1 MSDKSQKR
9 FYKILRWCI
18 GPILRL
24 SIKIKVKGLENV
36 PKVGPAIIV
45 CNHRSDIDPSILSIV
60 IPRYISWVAAAY
72 MKNVPLTGWIIKKTG
87 MVLMEV
93 NGKLSLSSMKQSLG
107 VLDKGE
113 LLGIFPEG
121 EDYIFANDFSAP
133 LAQFYPG
140 FAIIAMRKQVPIV
153 PVVICPIEEKLRP
166 LRIPTSIRREIGKYH
181 DLDKIKN
188 MVRYKRV
195 KIVVGESIVAHSEK
209 GFNHKETLNKVIR
222 QVRESMLNI
231 QKKYAVDLR
240 QE

>member
-9 FYKILRWCI
+9 FYKIFRWCI
-18 GPILRL
+18 APVLRFF
-24 SIKIKVKGLENV
+24 IKIKVKGLENV

-45 CNHRSDIDPSILSIV
+45 CNHRSDIDPSIVSIV
-60 IPRYISWVAAAY
+60 IPRYISWLAAAY
-72 MKNVPLTGWIIKKTG
+72 MKNVPLIGWIIKKTG

-93 NGKLSLSSMKQSLG
+93 NGKVSSSSVRQSFG
-107 VLDKGE
+107 VLDRGE

-140 FAIIAMRKQVPIV
+140 FAIIALRKQVPIV
-153 PVVICPIEEKLRP
+153 PVLICSIEEKLRP
-166 LRIPTSIRREIGKYH
+166 LRIPTSIRQEIGRYH

-195 KIVVGESIVAHSEK
+195 KIVVGEPIVAHLEK
-209 GFNHKETLNKVIR
+209 GFNHKEALARLMR
-222 QVRESMLNI
+222 QVRESMLDI
-231 QKKYAVDLR
+231 QKKLSIQY
-240 QE
+240 